1 MWTLDI
7 ITAWP
12 HDRFLFGWERIAPT
26 KKENILTLRLYL
38 FIFTLEYNE
47 YYY

>member
-1 MWTLDI
+1 MWTLDLI
-7 ITAWP
+7 PAWP
-12 HDRFLFGWERIAPT
+12 HDRLLFGWERIAPT
-26 KKENILTLRLYL
+26 EKENVLTLRLYL